1 MPVKKKGKWRSIRGK
16 EGTGRSTLDR
26 EKEAMRSRLG
36 AIDLGLNNALIMIGR
51 VESDLNYVEGQI
63 ATLPARLSKLRSQG
77 FECLSYLEK
86 NQDLLVE
93 KWGELGPPIKQDFL
107 GNIQPLRGE
116 VNRLRSEVNRLR
128 AKSAVGNLGQVSSSS
143 SALSLMASTLRS
155 RTASETSKIDSSLK
169 EFKSNVSSIDEELK
183 IAESSME
190 WFSQASF
197 PLKGGESPILALKAK
212 IMKGDKKD
220 GTLYFTNHRFI
231 FEGMK
236 EIVLK
241 RTLFFATKKKKIK
254 TVLIDQPIGI
264 IKEISE
270 GRVGLIA
277 WAGIYVRFK
286 PDSGVEET
294 PFDVKG
300 EEIPTINRFFNYIIS
315 GEADIDIATFKGKT
329 PIASRTQIKILRC
342 PTCSAPYTSEVYRGQ
357 TSVQCKYC
365 GGVISVAG

>member
-1 MPVKKKGKWRSIRGK
+1 MQRKGKWRSIRGK
-16 EGTGRSTLDR
+16 DGTTRSALDR

-36 AIDLGLNNALIMIGR
+36 AIELGLNNASIMISR
-51 VESDLNYVEGQI
+51 VESNLNYVDGQI
-63 ATLPARLSKLRSQG
+63 AILPARLSKLRSQG

-86 NQDLLVE
+86 NQDLLVK
-93 KWGELGPPIKQDFL
+93 KWAELGPPIKQDFL
-107 GNIQPLRGE
+107 GNIQPLRDE
-116 VNRLRSEVNRLR
+116 VNRLRSEANRLR
-128 AKSAVGNLGQVSSSS
+128 ARSELGNLGQVSSSS

-155 RTASETSKIDSSLK
+155 RTASETSKIDSSFK
-169 EFKSNVSSIDEELK
+169 EFKSNVSLIDEELK
-183 IAESSME
+183 IAELSMR

-254 TVLIDQPIGI
+254 TVLMDQPIGI
-264 IKEISE
+264 IQEISE
-270 GRVGLIA
+270 GRVGLLA

-286 PDSGVEET
+286 PNSGFEET

-300 EEIPTINRFFNYIIS
+300 EEIPIINRFFNYITS
-315 GEADIDIATFKGKT
+315 GEADADIAVFKGKT
-329 PIASRTQIKILRC
+329 PTTSGPQVKILRC

-365 GGVISVAG
+365 GAVIAVTG